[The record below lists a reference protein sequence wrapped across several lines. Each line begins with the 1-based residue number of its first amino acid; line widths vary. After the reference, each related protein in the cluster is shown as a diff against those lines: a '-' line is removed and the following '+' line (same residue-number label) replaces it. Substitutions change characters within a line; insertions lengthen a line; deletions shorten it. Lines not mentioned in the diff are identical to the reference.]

1 MKHLIFWS
9 LMTLMCVGFVQC
21 AKEEISKGNSEA
33 IQENPIVETRNGL
46 SAQRPT
52 FFLTSGTWSN
62 YMQSLP
68 PNRVYRAYNYG
79 LIDSIILTKVSAGN
93 AQIHYTNTLKYN
105 AANFDLSIY
114 YKNGVIDTL
123 NNVLSKFTGVNEY
136 TFIPDPSKDLIHNAQ
151 PTVRYLL
158 WTQRASHD
166 VVMLPYSGVSSIKKY
181 NWDVHQ
187 ETGLNLRYIGRH
199 MLLPERPNEFEFTL
213 NNQP

>member
-105 AANFDLSIY
+105 AANFNISVH

-136 TFIPDPSKDLIHNAQ
+136 TFIPDPSKDLIIYPQTNVVY
-151 PTVRYLL
+151 VRYS
-158 WTQRASHD
+158 QRASHQD
-166 VVMLPYSGVSSIKKY
+166 MMIPNTGAVIKIH

-187 ETGLNLRYIGRH
+187 WNGLTFRNIGRREYQ
-199 MLLPERPNEFEFTL
+199 PQKPFDFEFML
-213 NNQP
+213 DNQP